1 MPQLSKP
8 QRLIVATAVTSDDLP
23 QPAHQPPR
31 GRASLW
37 LARTA
42 VGGTHTCGLIFPGHR
57 P

>member
-42 VGGTHTCGLIFPGHR
+42 VGGTHIAA
-57 P
+57 